1 MYLPD
6 WSATPLRVTPAF
18 FASTT
23 PAALPP
29 TNSR

>member
-1 MYLPD
+1 MYFSD
-6 WSATPLRVTPAF
+6 CSETPLSVVPDF